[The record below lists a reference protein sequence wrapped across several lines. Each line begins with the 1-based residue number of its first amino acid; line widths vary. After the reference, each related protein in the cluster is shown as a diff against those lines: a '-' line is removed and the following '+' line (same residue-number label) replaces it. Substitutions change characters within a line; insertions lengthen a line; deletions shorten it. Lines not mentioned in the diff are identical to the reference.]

1 MTLILQWL
9 ITGLCVGLV
18 YAMFSAGYSLM
29 FGVMRCLNVAH
40 AGVFMLC
47 ALIACKLSLL
57 PVTGVLLHAAIILG
71 PVLAGVVLS
80 YGVHRLALHYLLRPG
95 ANTVD
100 VEMASFLSTLG
111 ALFIIESIAIEWSDA
126 RAFNFNFD
134 YLKLGSVDIAGVV
147 LPLKYL
153 AVGVAALASLAL
165 MDRVLKSP
173 LGRRMRATADSRL
186 LATVMG
192 IDVRGTQ
199 QLSMVIAGA
208 LAGLAGVMI
217 AYLYGQATYGLSHT
231 FLLKA
236 IVIGIVAGLGSVSGA
251 MVVAVAIGV
260 LEAATVQYLGSGWRD
275 ISLFLLVIIV
285 LAIRPEGVFWK
296 KQRAAT

>member
-1 MTLILQWL
+1 MTVILQWL

-47 ALIACKLSLL
+47 ALIACKLSML
-57 PVTGVLLHAAIILG
+57 PVQGIGLHAVIVG
-71 PVLAGVVLS
+71 GTVLAGVLLS
-80 YGVHRLALHYLLRPG
+80 VAVHGLALHYMLRPG

-100 VEMASFLSTLG
+100 IEMGSFLSTLG
-111 ALFIIESIAIEWSDA
+111 ALFIIESAAVEWSDA

-134 YLKLGSVDIAGVV
+134 YLKLGSANIVGVV

-153 AVGVAALASLAL
+153 AVGAAAVVSLLA
-165 MDRVLKSP
+165 MDRVLRSS

-192 IDVRGTQ
+192 VNVRRTQ

-208 LAGLAGVMI
+208 LAGLAGLMI
-217 AYLYGQATYGLSHT
+217 AYLYGQATIGLSHT

-236 IVIGIVAGLGSVSGA
+236 IVIGIVAGLGSVTGA
-251 MVVAVAIGV
+251 MVVALLVGV
-260 LEAATVQYLGSGWRD
+260 LEAATVNYLGSGWRD
-275 ISLFLLVIIV
+275 ISLFVLVIIV
-285 LAIRPEGVFWK
+285 LAVRPQGVFHRE
-296 KQRAAT
+296 QRAAT